1 MGSVIFVR
9 TGHDDDPCPT
19 AEECSFRIPLLF
31 FVYCTVDYT
40 TYAMGLY
47 VIQRGGANLMVLTS
61 AIAVPLQQMAFALH
75 FVLPGKL
82 YQPVV
87 YTDRAPRTAPALAPF
102 WTEPHRLTVVAAVRQ
117 LWRWCCA
124 YRASRCI
131 RSSTSRP
138 RRDRGEYMSAHR
150 HLPRASG
157 GRSS

>member
-1 MGSVIFVR
+1 MGSVIFAR
-9 TGHDDDPCPT
+9 TGHGDDPCPT

-87 YTDRAPRTAPALAPF
+87 YTDRAPRTAPALAPLLD
-102 WTEPHRLTVVAAVRQ
+102 RAASSYGGCGCATVVALVLCLSGFAVYQ
-117 LWRWCCA
+117 KFNVEA
-124 YRASRCI
+124 K
-131 RSSTSRP
+131 T
-138 RRDRGEYMSAHR
+138 
-150 HLPRASG
+150 
-157 GRSS
+157 